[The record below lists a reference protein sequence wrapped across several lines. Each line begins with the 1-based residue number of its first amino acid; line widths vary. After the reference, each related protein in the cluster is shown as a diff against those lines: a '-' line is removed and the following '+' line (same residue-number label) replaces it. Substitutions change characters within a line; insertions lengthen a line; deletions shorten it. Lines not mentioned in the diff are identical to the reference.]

1 MCKVDRTD
9 NINKMDANELN
20 PKKLAELEA
29 LLFHYG
35 EPIAVKKI
43 VKLLGIKEVECK
55 ELLDGLEQRLKRDP
69 DRGLMLL
76 RQEARVQLATKPEF
90 KNINENLIR
99 EEFREEL
106 SPASLETLSII
117 AYAGPIPRL
126 MIDYVRGV
134 NSSFT
139 LRSLLM
145 RGLVE
150 REPDPKRKNAY
161 EYRISFDF
169 LKHIGLSKREE
180 LPEYEKYKDILQK
193 FDMSSSE

>member
-1 MCKVDRTD
+1 MK
-9 NINKMDANELN
+9 INETN

-35 EPIAVKKI
+35 EPIAIKKI
-43 VKLLGIKEVECK
+43 AKFLKIKEDECEELLG
-55 ELLDGLEQRLKRDP
+55 GLEQKLKEDP

-76 RQEARVQLATKPEF
+76 RQGERSQLAAKPEF
-90 KNINENLIR
+90 KSVNENLIR

-117 AYAGPIPRL
+117 AYVGPIPRS

-134 NSSFT
+134 NSSFI

-145 RGLVE
+145 RGLVK

-161 EYRISFDF
+161 EYRVSFDF
-169 LKHIGLSKREE
+169 LGHIGLSKQEE

-193 FDMSSSE
+193 FDMSDSE

>member
-1 MCKVDRTD
+1 MNVS
-9 NINKMDANELN
+9 ELN

-43 VKLLGIKEVECK
+43 VKFLGIKEVECR
-55 ELLDGLEQRLKRDP
+55 ELLDGLEQKLTQDP

-76 RQEARVQLATKPEF
+76 RQEARVQLATKPEL
-90 KNINENLIR
+90 KSINENLIR

-117 AYAGPIPRL
+117 AYVGPMPRL